1 MNKGKKVVLDLIIK
15 ISKDL
20 ILASLNL
27 EEMFVGTYCENGIN
41 VEIKLLATNDLP
53 FTDKRRFNGF
63 AMSRQIALSL
73 SGSLTES

>member
-53 FTDKRRFNGF
+53 FTDKRPV
-63 AMSRQIALSL
+63 
-73 SGSLTES
+73 